1 MGDFFFGDLNGSTDQ
16 TVCYAALEATI
27 SLHHFGVTEMH
38 RSELFGL
45 IFSVDGFARGAP
57 PALRKSR
64 LWHGPLRA
72 DVTSSTDQKLNMFGR
87 GGR

>member
-1 MGDFFFGDLNGSTDQ
+1 MDQ
-16 TVCYAALEATI
+16 PIRPSATQNWKQQL
-27 SLHHFGVTEMH
+27 LHHFGVTEMH

-64 LWHGPLRA
+64 LWHGTLRA